1 MKRLTHV
8 RRGYASFI
16 FSAWG
21 YEKRKRLG
29 TAALQ
34 DKKDFSNWFRLK
46 VLSLLW
52 IHSFRF
58 CTFWSRRNLFPHFL
72 SISAISLGNLQTYGT
87 CMTSGKV
94 SDLSFSSQSRKNIFW
109 NFKAY
114 IILAIICFLYFN
126 IKKNDILWMD
136 DVWNGFLIC
145 FLHWNTPKR
154 LQKNSKVRICLNLL
168 QNTSTHEMQNLS
180 RSS

>member
-1 MKRLTHV
+1 MVPNLGYAYPQGYVKSLKGYASLRITLRFSMKRLTHV

-58 CTFWSRRNLFPHFL
+58 CTFWSRGNLFPPIFSQYPPFPKEICKL
-72 SISAISLGNLQTYGT
+72 MERAWQQEKFPIQLFRVKAGKIFFETLRP
-87 CMTSGKV
+87 TSYW
-94 SDLSFSSQSRKNIFW
+94 Q
-109 NFKAY
+109 
-114 IILAIICFLYFN
+114 
-126 IKKNDILWMD
+126 
-136 DVWNGFLIC
+136 
-145 FLHWNTPKR
+145 
-154 LQKNSKVRICLNLL
+154 
-168 QNTSTHEMQNLS
+168 
-180 RSS
+180 